1 MMTVTVLPMKLKTW
15 ESRARSHRRLTI
27 LKTLR
32 SANSAHNFKK
42 NSKKTIAEMKEPEIL
57 WESSNS

>member
-1 MMTVTVLPMKLKTW
+1 MKLKTW